1 MVVEEVLLDKIGAT
15 SRLAKSFDGFGDHYK
30 YTCLKR
36 IKKNMDIIEKK
47 IEKLGGLDKALEKIG
62 TKQRLVRDGLKT
74 IRTLLD
80 ANRDLMEQGQIEEE
94 ARKQR
99 RKPKP
104 VIATELDTQ
113 GRARSGHE
121 NTKEYESMYAA
132 QKELG
137 VNPGQIK
144 MCCEGTNHVKTAFS
158 KKKGKRYNF
167 KYVR

>member
-1 MVVEEVLLDKIGAT
+1 MVLEEILLDKINTT
-15 SRLAKSFDGFGDHYK
+15 SKLAKSFDGFQDYYK

-62 TKQRLVRDGLKT
+62 TQQQMLRDGLDT
-74 IRTLLD
+74 IRASLD
-80 ANRDLMEQGQIEEE
+80 VNKDLMKEGQIEEE
-94 ARKQR
+94 VRKQR

-104 VIATELDTQ
+104 IIATDLDT
-113 GRARSGHE
+113 
-121 NTKEYESMYAA
+121 NDIKEYESMYAA
-132 QKELG
+132 QKDLG

-167 KYVR
+167 KYVC

>member
-1 MVVEEVLLDKIGAT
+1 MVVEEVLLDKIGST
-15 SRLAKSFDGFGDHYK
+15 SRLARGFDDFADHYK

-47 IEKLGGLDKALEKIG
+47 IEKLGGLEKALEKIG
-62 TKQRLVRDGLKT
+62 TQQQMVRDGLNT

-80 ANRDLMEQGQIEEE
+80 AKRDLIEQGQIEEE

-104 VIATELDTQ
+104 VIATDLDTN
-113 GRARSGHE
+113 

-132 QKELG
+132 QKDLG

-144 MCCEGTNHVKTAFS
+144 MCCEGTNHVKTAYS